1 MRIESH
7 MIFVAAAYALVPW
20 VAHGETSTADDRIA
34 VSADGSTLSGTD
46 GGGGGSV
53 AWLHNFDASSVAT
66 AGVEYQK
73 LASAHWTFG
82 TLSGSLTRGPAEQ
95 RYSVYAEAH
104 EGTGDDGPNSFDYHI
119 EAAGVIGTYAHKL
132 SVQLEDRRIDVETSH
147 GNLPKVGLSYLW
159 GPTLQTGVSY
169 QYSVSGNL
177 GTRLTSV
184 RIDKF
189 GATVN
194 FIGGAAYGQASASV
208 LNLGVEIPGRQL
220 KEGYVGVSKPL
231 AHHRSELT
239 LICDYLDLSG
249 SKKATVTLNYI
260 FHVGAAGTPR

>member
-1 MRIESH
+1 MRFESR
-7 MIFVAAAYALVPW
+7 MILVVAACALIPW
-20 VAHGETSTADDRIA
+20 RAHADTSTADDRIA
-34 VSADGSTLSGTD
+34 VSADGSTLTGTD

-53 AWLHNFDASSVAT
+53 AWLHSFDPASVAT

-82 TLSGSLTRGPAEQ
+82 TLSGSLTRGPADQ
-95 RYSVYAEAH
+95 RYSFYAEAH

-119 EAAGVIGTYAHKL
+119 EAAGVIGTYSSKL

-159 GPTLQTGVSY
+159 GPKLQTGVSY

-177 GTRLTSV
+177 GTRLTSL
-184 RIDKF
+184 RIDNF
-189 GATVN
+189 GALVN

-220 KEGYVGVSKPL
+220 KEGYVGVSKPFVRQ
-231 AHHRSELT
+231 RSELT

-260 FHVGAAGTPR
+260 FHVGAVGTPR